1 MGERAIGLHRAYH
14 AHGIRTGW
22 IDEDVSGADPRIL
35 RRIDLGIHRVEQVQT
50 ATGNRQGSDLFF
62 QALRQL
68 GQGRLVIQQRIAPQQ
83 LQVEQH
89 TSLQALLFLYQ
100 RLVQPGGA
108 EPVGFR
114 IHLGGVEYRAQP
126 CTGGNGDRAGLHGIA
141 THFHLTLGGG
151 LEGEQR
157 DDESGQESAFHCAVL
172 LYGRIWVTITCS
184 SGVTC

>member
-1 MGERAIGLHRAYH
+1 MGERAIGLHRAHH
-14 AHGIRTGW
+14 ADGVRTGRV
-22 IDEDVSGADPRIL
+22 DEDVPRADRRIL
-35 RRIDLGIHRVEQVQT
+35 RGIDLGIHRVEQMRT
-50 ATGNRQGSDLFF
+50 AAGDRQGSDLFL

-114 IHLGGVEYRAQP
+114 IHLGGIEHRAQA
-126 CTGGNGDRAGLHGIA
+126 CAGGNGDRARLHCIA
-141 THFHLTLGGG
+141 THFHLILGGG
-151 LEGEQR
+151 MASEEGG
-157 DDESGQESAFHCAVL
+157 DDSGQESAFHCAAL
-172 LYGRIWVTITCS
+172 LYGRIWVMTTCS